1 MDAPGTLREFQ
12 QTLAERM
19 RKASPVSAAGTRLAV
34 LAGERRWLM
43 PIDQV
48 GEILPRP
55 ALTPV
60 AMTPAWFAGLANV
73 RGNIIS
79 VVDLGLFQARVD
91 ALASSSA
98 GHLVLLAERLGSQCG
113 LLVQEVLALKRF
125 EVLQW
130 VDSPD
135 ESKAQAHLGA
145 EDAPWLVG
153 CYREPSEDTTANA
166 LHDRSGGLWH
176 EIDLAR
182 LCNSGRFLG
191 LDAAPWPTP
200 VELTVQHEKAS

>member
-1 MDAPGTLREFQ
+1 MDAPGSLRQFQ
-12 QTLAERM
+12 QALAERM
-19 RKASPVSAAGTRLAV
+19 RKASPVSAAGTRLGV
-34 LAGERRWLM
+34 LADERRWLI

-48 GEILPRP
+48 GEILPLP
-55 ALTPV
+55 VLTPV

-79 VVDLGLFQARVD
+79 VVDLGLFQRRGD
-91 ALASSSA
+91 ALASPSA

-113 LLVQEVLALKRF
+113 LLVQEVLALKRL
-125 EVLQW
+125 EVLQR

-153 CYREPSEDTTANA
+153 SYREPSEDSTANA
-166 LHDRSGGLWH
+166 LHGSPRGLWH
-176 EIDLAR
+176 EIDLVR
-182 LCNSGRFLG
+182 LCTSGRFLG
-191 LDAAPWPTP
+191 LHTAP
-200 VELTVQHEKAS
+200 